1 MIVSSIN
8 GTRVFSNSGATA
20 YACSKAAQVA
30 FTKMIAL
37 ELAKD
42 RIRVNVV
49 CPGAIK
55 TSIDDSTERRALDD
69 LHLPVEFPEG
79 DVPLTG
85 GGPGEAGQVAEVIAF
100 LASDA
105 AALVTGTEL
114 YIEGAQS
121 LLQG

>member
-1 MIVSSIN
+1 M
-8 GTRVFSNSGATA
+8 A
-20 YACSKAAQVA
+20 
-30 FTKMIAL
+30 AL

-55 TSIDDSTERRALDD
+55 TNINDSTERRDLDG

-85 GGPGEAGQVAEVIAF
+85 GAPGAAEQVAELIGF

-105 AALVTGTEL
+105 AAAITGVALPVDCGLSAGNIVMAREL
-114 YIEGAQS
+114 TLENF
-121 LLQG
+121 